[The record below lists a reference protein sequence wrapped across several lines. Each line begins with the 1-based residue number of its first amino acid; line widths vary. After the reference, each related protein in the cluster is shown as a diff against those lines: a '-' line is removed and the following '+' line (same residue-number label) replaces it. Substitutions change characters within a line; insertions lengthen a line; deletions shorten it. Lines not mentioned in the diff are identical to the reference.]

1 MKIVLIIA
9 WRNLWRRARRTL
21 LTVASAAS
29 GLALLLIF
37 LGIGD
42 GGHSQMIESAVRM
55 GSGHVVIQQK
65 GYRERGGIGRVLDEN
80 QLRMA
85 ESWAKSATGKFPI
98 RYIARRTFASGLA
111 SSSDG
116 ATGVLIIGIQP
127 GVEREASQFDDKLIK
142 GEFLNPDDRDRVIIG
157 EGVARKLSLDVGQK
171 LVLMAQAAHVAEI
184 QSRLVRVGGIMRA
197 GLEEF
202 DQVLVL
208 MPLTT
213 SQQLLMLDGEVHQVA
228 LLMDSEHL
236 SEDLAS
242 LGKKQLPEMEVL
254 SWGEVLPELKDFI
267 RIDDGGNYLF
277 NLVIFLLIGFT
288 VLNTLLMSVL
298 ERNREYA
305 LLDALGLTPGKRFAM
320 VILEATVIAALAVV
334 VGLTLGYGVHLY
346 LHFHG
351 LPLDLFYSGDIS
363 AAGVTLDPV
372 IYSDLSLNRIVG
384 SMLLVFGLI
393 LMLALIPARHAAR
406 RGDVHLLVQK

>member
-1 MKIVLIIA
+1 
-9 WRNLWRRARRTL
+9 
-21 LTVASAAS
+21 
-29 GLALLLIF
+29 
-37 LGIGD
+37 
-42 GGHSQMIESAVRM
+42 
-55 GSGHVVIQQK
+55 
-65 GYRERGGIGRVLDEN
+65 
-80 QLRMA
+80 
-85 ESWAKSATGKFPI
+85 
-98 RYIARRTFASGLA
+98 
-111 SSSDG
+111 
-116 ATGVLIIGIQP
+116 
-127 GVEREASQFDDKLIK
+127 
-142 GEFLNPDDRDRVIIG
+142 
-157 EGVARKLSLDVGQK
+157 
-171 LVLMAQAAHVAEI
+171 
-184 QSRLVRVGGIMRA
+184 
-197 GLEEF
+197 
-202 DQVLVL
+202 
-208 MPLTT
+208 
-213 SQQLLMLDGEVHQVA
+213 
-228 LLMDSEHL
+228 
-236 SEDLAS
+236 
-242 LGKKQLPEMEVL
+242 MEVL